1 MTTQAAVTVAN
12 LIKLPISKTVE
23 QANGANKREQ
33 IGEIAVYCPSLAEF
47 GIEAEPTGVEADGAL
62 TYASDVHNF
71 LYGAIV
77 AAVKTATRN
86 KFQPGSDQLRVG
98 AKIAETL
105 AELVAP
111 STGNKGAAL
120 VERRA
125 LMDMFKQWV
134 ASTGR
139 NEAVQ
144 KMLAM
149 MLDKTDNLLL
159 QDTDK
164 RGKIK
169 QYFVDFGN
177 ATAER
182 LTDWQANYLSNAIS
196 TCDGEELDF

>member
-1 MTTQAAVTVAN
+1 MTVTM
-12 LIKLPISKTVE
+12 IKLPISKTVE

-33 IGEIAVYCPSLAEF
+33 IGEIEVYCPTLAEF
-47 GIEAEPTGVEADGAL
+47 GIAVEPVGKEEDGSLKYESNEAQ
-62 TYASDVHNF
+62 F

-86 KFQPGSDQLRVG
+86 KFVGGTDTLRVG
-98 AKIAETL
+98 AKIAESL

-111 STGNKGAAL
+111 ATNNKGQAL

-125 LMDMFKQWV
+125 LMDMFKQWI
-134 ASTGR
+134 ASSGK

-149 MLDKTDNLLL
+149 MLDRTDNLLL

-182 LTDWQANYLSNAIS
+182 LTDWQANYLSAAIA
-196 TCDGEELDF
+196 TCDGEEMDF

>member
-1 MTTQAAVTVAN
+1 MTT
-12 LIKLPISKTVE
+12 IKLPISKTVE
-23 QANGANKREQ
+23 VNGANKREQ
-33 IGEIAVYCPSLAEF
+33 IGAIEVYCPSLSEF
-47 GIEAEPTGVEADGAL
+47 GLPVEPTGQEEDGAL
-62 TYASDVHNF
+62 IYAGQAESF
-71 LYGAIV
+71 LYTAIV
-77 AAVKTATRN
+77 AAVKTAARN
-86 KFQPGSDQLRVG
+86 KFVSGTDTLRVG

-105 AELVAP
+105 AELIAP
-111 STGNKGAAL
+111 AISNKGAAL

-125 LMDMFKQWV
+125 LLDMFKQW
-134 ASTGR
+134 AATTGR

-144 KMLAM
+144 KMLLM

-159 QDTDK
+159 QDADK

-182 LTDWQANYLSNAIS
+182 LTDWQAAYIGSAIA